1 MGIHGWS
8 GLSPS
13 LFSCSKL
20 PRVATI
26 GVSVAGNNRGF
37 PWVATRWC
45 FRALRRGASVC
56 CDEVV
61 LPCVAMRCFRAL
73 RRGAS
78 VGCDK
83 TSKPLG
89 KAGRQPSISSATI
102 PSFRHHH
109 RLSPSSSFAIIVFRH
124 HCVSPSLC
132 FAVIKFHHHQVSPSS
147 SRFVK
152 FTWNLKGHSR
162 HLQGISRVQVEP
174 NCVHL
179 DPNLELTT

>member
-1 MGIHGWS
+1 MGIHGWA

-56 CDEVV
+56 CDT
-61 LPCVAMRCFRAL
+61 
-73 RRGAS
+73 
-78 VGCDK
+78 

-89 KAGRQPSISSATI
+89 KAGRQPSIYSAKYLFSQVSIQPSVSSTTI

-109 RLSPSSSFAIIVFRH
+109 RLSPSSSFAIIVFRR
-124 HCVSPSLC
+124 HCVSPS
-132 FAVIKFHHHQVSPSS
+132 SS
-147 SRFVK
+147 
-152 FTWNLKGHSR
+152 FTIIIAFR
-162 HLQGISRVQVEP
+162 EIHLEP
-174 NCVHL
+174 
-179 DPNLELTT
+179 

>member
-1 MGIHGWS
+1 MGGHTLVEIHGWPFIGGHTWVGIHRWA

-45 FRALRRGASVC
+45 FRALRRGASV
-56 CDEVV
+56 
-61 LPCVAMRCFRAL
+61 R
-73 RRGAS
+73 
-78 VGCDK
+78 CDK

-89 KAGRQPSISSATI
+89 KAWRQPSISSATI

-109 RLSPSSSFAIIVFRH
+109 RLSPSSSFAIIVFRRH
-124 HCVSPSLC
+124 QVSPSLC
-132 FAVIKFHHHQVSPSS
+132 FAIIIAF
-147 SRFVK
+147 REI
-152 FTWNLKGHSR
+152 
-162 HLQGISRVQVEP
+162 HLEP
-174 NCVHL
+174 
-179 DPNLELTT
+179 

>member
-1 MGIHGWS
+1 MGIHGWA

-26 GVSVAGNNRGF
+26 GVFRGLRRGGASVRCDEVL
-37 PWVATRWC
+37 PWVATQRQNRW
-45 FRALRRGASVC
+45 
-56 CDEVV
+56 
-61 LPCVAMRCFRAL
+61 
-73 RRGAS
+73 
-78 VGCDK
+78 
-83 TSKPLG
+83 
-89 KAGRQPSISSATI
+89 GRQGVSQVSIQSSI
-102 PSFRHHH
+102 YSVKYLFSQVSLPPQS
-109 RLSPSSSFAIIVFRH
+109 LLFAIIIDFRN
-124 HCVSPSLC
+124 
-132 FAVIKFHHHQVSPSS
+132 HQVSPSS

-162 HLQGISRVQVEP
+162 YLQGTSRVQVEP

>member
-1 MGIHGWS
+1 MEIHGWA

-20 PRVATI
+20 PWVATI
-26 GVSVAGNNRGF
+26 GVFRG
-37 PWVATRWC
+37 
-45 FRALRRGASVC
+45 LRRGGASVR
-56 CDEVV
+56 CDEV
-61 LPCVAMRCFRAL
+61 LPCVATRCFRVL
-73 RRGAS
+73 RHNVKTVGKGRAS
-78 VGCDK
+78 AK
-83 TSKPLG
+83 YL
-89 KAGRQPSISSATI
+89 
-102 PSFRHHH
+102 FRHNSFF
-109 RLSPSSSFAIIVFRH
+109 SPSSSTFAIIKFRH

-162 HLQGISRVQVEP
+162 HLQGISRVQVET

>member
-1 MGIHGWS
+1 MC
-8 GLSPS
+8 PS
-13 LFSCSKL
+13 LFSSSKL

-56 CDEVV
+56 CDT
-61 LPCVAMRCFRAL
+61 
-73 RRGAS
+73 
-78 VGCDK
+78 

-109 RLSPSSSFAIIVFRH
+109 RLSRSSSSAIIVFRH

-132 FAVIKFHHHQVSPSS
+132 FAVIKFHHHHRLSPSS

-162 HLQGISRVQVEP
+162 YLQGTSRVQVEP

>member
-1 MGIHGWS
+1 MVIHRW
-8 GLSPS
+8 
-13 LFSCSKL
+13 
-20 PRVATI
+20 AYI
-26 GVSVAGNNRGF
+26 GGHTWVGRIEPVFIFMPQASVGCDNRGF
-37 PWVATRWC
+37 PWLVTIGV
-45 FRALRRGASVC
+45 FRGLRRGGASVR
-56 CDEVV
+56 CDEV
-61 LPCVAMRCFRAL
+61 LPCVATQRQNRWE
-73 RRGAS
+73 RHGVS
-78 VGCDK
+78 QV
-83 TSKPLG
+83 SI
-89 KAGRQPSISSATI
+89 QPSISSTTI

-109 RLSPSSSFAIIVFRH
+109 RLSQSSSSAIIAFRH

-179 DPNLELTT
+179 DPYLELTT

>member
-1 MGIHGWS
+1 MGIHGWA

-13 LFSCSKL
+13 LFSSSK
-20 PRVATI
+20 
-26 GVSVAGNNRGF
+26 
-37 PWVATRWC
+37 
-45 FRALRRGASVC
+45 
-56 CDEVV
+56 
-61 LPCVAMRCFRAL
+61 LPCVAMRCFRVL
-73 RRGAS
+73 RQNVKTVGEGMAS
-78 VGCDK
+78 AKYLFCHNSFFSPIIIDFRDHQV
-83 TSKPLG
+83 P
-89 KAGRQPSISSATI
+89 PSLCS
-102 PSFRHHH
+102 
-109 RLSPSSSFAIIVFRH
+109 AIIVFRH

-162 HLQGISRVQVEP
+162 YLQGTSRVQVEP

>member
-1 MGIHGWS
+1 MGIHGWA

-56 CDEVV
+56 CDT
-61 LPCVAMRCFRAL
+61 
-73 RRGAS
+73 
-78 VGCDK
+78 

-102 PSFRHHH
+102 PSFRYHH
-109 RLSPSSSFAIIVFRH
+109 
-124 HCVSPSLC
+124 
-132 FAVIKFHHHQVSPSS
+132 
-147 SRFVK
+147 
-152 FTWNLKGHSR
+152 
-162 HLQGISRVQVEP
+162 
-174 NCVHL
+174 
-179 DPNLELTT
+179 